1 MKNTKA
7 KKAMKAAW
15 TNWKA
20 GRYTSWSE
28 CLKSAWK
35 WVKSLDRPI
44 TIFIDHGYK
53 MTDKAIFTNGSWY
66 PLSLVELNV
75 SCNTLI
81 NFTVPFWFYRQKKS
95 HLFANS

>member
-1 MKNTKA
+1 MKNLKA

-20 GRYTSWSE
+20 GRYTSWSK

-35 WVKSLDRPI
+35 WVNSLDREVVVD
-44 TIFIDHGYK
+44 IDRGYR
-53 MTDKAIFTNGSWY
+53 TTENAIFTNGTWY
-66 PLSLVELNV
+66 PLSQVTLNV

-81 NFTVPFWFYRQKKS
+81 NFTVPLWLYKKKKP
-95 HLFANS
+95 HIFR